1 MITSNFQ
8 TIELEYSAK
17 GFATLWLNRPEKNN
31 AFNAEMIRELV
42 LAIDQIQADKK
53 LRFLLLRGRGRHFSA
68 GADIAWMQQ
77 SAKLDFDANLTDA
90 RELAELMYSLY
101 HLKLPTLA
109 VVQGAAFGG
118 ALGLIACCDMAIGTA
133 DAQLSLSEVR
143 IGLAP
148 AVISPFVVKAIGER
162 ATRRYA
168 MTGERFSGERARE
181 LGLLSETYAADS
193 LDDSLSG
200 WIDNLLLNSPQAM
213 RASKDLLREASSG
226 SLSPAL
232 RRYTENTIAR
242 IRVSPEGQEGLN
254 AFLEK
259 RKPAWSGNALCPGSS
274 GVPPPLPSP
283 LPAGA
288 RGLVCAA
295 FGLGRRPVATAT
307 TSARRC
313 YNESAITRIRVSSEE

>member
-1 MITSNFQ
+1 MTDFTTLQ
-8 TIELEYSAK
+8 LELDPR

-42 LAIDQIQADKK
+42 LALDQVQSNKT
-53 LRFLLLRGRGRHFSA
+53 LRFLLLRGRGKHFSA
-68 GADIAWMQQ
+68 GADLAWMQQ
-77 SAKLDFDANLTDA
+77 SAKLDFEANLNDA
-90 RELAELMYSLY
+90 RELGEMMYSLY

-118 ALGLIACCDMAIGTA
+118 AVGLIACCDMAIGAA
-133 DAQLSLSEVR
+133 DAQFSLSEVR

-181 LGLLSETYAADS
+181 LGLLSETYPAEA
-193 LDDSLSG
+193 LDDSLGG
-200 WIDNLLLNSPQAM
+200 WIDTLLLNSPQAM
-213 RASKDLLREASSG
+213 RASKDLMREASSG

-232 RRYTENTIAR
+232 RRYTENSIAR

-259 RKPAWSGNALCPGSS
+259 RKPNWTQEPQQ
-274 GVPPPLPSP
+274 
-283 LPAGA
+283 
-288 RGLVCAA
+288 
-295 FGLGRRPVATAT
+295 
-307 TSARRC
+307 
-313 YNESAITRIRVSSEE
+313 